1 MKNWNM
7 ARDNENKVEHDV
19 LWPCIAWLWLEIDG
33 IVSRYAPGRYLNVS
47 ELPQPWNEQ
56 DEQK

>member
-1 MKNWNM
+1 M
-7 ARDNENKVEHDV
+7 EHDV

-47 ELPQPWNEQ
+47 ELPQPSNEQ
-56 DEQK
+56 NEQK